1 VQSLVSLFGI
11 LNNEHMKK
19 QRIEALWGHVHW
31 LGVLAEAGSY
41 TGAAARLGVSK
52 AAVSQRIREL
62 ELAAGVPLVRR
73 TTRSLRLTE
82 AGQGLV
88 EATRE
93 AFVQIERSFAGVREL
108 ADTPRGLLRV
118 TAPVALGRQHIV
130 PLVPAFLR
138 AYPELSI
145 ELDLSAQISSL
156 ARDGFDVAIR
166 HVFQGSPGSSQ
177 VSLTPSEGGLGEA
190 LLTGRSQ
197 GNAGPPQV
205 SLTPSEGALGEA
217 LLTGRSQGDA
227 GPPQVSLSPSE
238 SGLGEAWPRGRSQ
251 GDAGP
256 PQVSLPPLG
265 GGLGEAWPRG
275 RSFVPETHVAW
286 TLCETRSVLVA
297 SPDYL
302 QRRGA
307 PADPQALAGHD
318 CLGYRRAGG
327 VLSWRFEPAG
337 GGAQVSVPIRGCFAA
352 NNSEALRE
360 AAIGG
365 LGLAVLSDFTAQ
377 RALLDG
383 LLVPVLPDWRP
394 VGLFGDS
401 LCAIRPYSPT
411 VPKAVQVFVAWLREA
426 LKEGFPLPR

>member
-1 VQSLVSLFGI
+1 
-11 LNNEHMKK
+11 MKK

-197 GNAGPPQV
+197 GN
-205 SLTPSEGALGEA
+205 
-217 LLTGRSQGDA
+217 A

>member
-205 SLTPSEGALGEA
+205 SL
-217 LLTGRSQGDA
+217 
-227 GPPQVSLSPSE
+227 SPSE

-337 GGAQVSVPIRGCFAA
+337 GGAQVSVPTRGCFAA